1 LVTDQ
6 PKSLTQHRAVK
17 HRAFCGK
24 PDMKPF
30 LKGRVLAMTHP
41 QGPKH
46 PKQADGLT
54 AIVIKLK
61 ARYFDQGTKS
71 EQRDVNEEDPK

>member
-1 LVTDQ
+1 
-6 PKSLTQHRAVK
+6 
-17 HRAFCGK
+17 
-24 PDMKPF
+24 MKPF
-30 LKGRVLAMTHP
+30 LKDRVLVMTHP
-41 QGPKH
+41 QGPNH

-54 AIVIKLK
+54 AIDIKLQ

>member
-1 LVTDQ
+1 
-6 PKSLTQHRAVK
+6 
-17 HRAFCGK
+17 
-24 PDMKPF
+24 
-30 LKGRVLAMTHP
+30 MTHP
-41 QGPKH
+41 QGPNH

-54 AIVIKLK
+54 VIGIKLQ